1 MRKERNE
8 RAKVTVKKEQAS
20 SPLNVE
26 GGIAMPG
33 NLDGIVS
40 ENLDANEAQ
49 LTVPGG
55 RGVTRV
61 KSKNTKKK
69 KGKR

>member
-1 MRKERNE
+1 MRKERSE

-40 ENLDANEAQ
+40 ELDANEAQ